1 MGIVVIVRTR
11 ETEGGRRRGH
21 VVMSMSLLHCQGAL
35 PHHHR
40 EVGEGERER
49 GACHHRRWDEEE
61 GEGVLS
67 VVFVVVAC
75 EGGRVRR
82 VRMRHE

>member
-1 MGIVVIVRTR
+1 
-11 ETEGGRRRGH
+11 
-21 VVMSMSLLHCQGAL
+21 MSMSLLRCQGAL
-35 PHHHR
+35 PHHR

-49 GACHHRRWDEEE
+49 GACHRCCWDEEE
-61 GEGVLS
+61 GEGALS
-67 VVFVVVAC
+67 IVFVVVAC